1 MGNEFDNSIYR
12 DEVSVSEEVKGV
24 ATEFELNTSL
34 VNEEIE
40 EVQAPAQQSPISNF
54 NQTHTIFSN
63 MDGPKTPSLA
73 DWKLSNSTKE
83 ILGCGQSSNALF
95 DSPVNIKI
103 QKSDDDFI
111 LKTPEEFNINLNK
124 NRNLVSDT
132 PPTPDLDLP
141 LATCKLRDVIIG
153 INDLSIHRDNQSNS
167 DESSVNDIEDN
178 KPTDKISDKSFDS
191 ENDYPIK
198 LTSSPPK
205 MAKVLQ
211 PRR

>member
-40 EVQAPAQQSPISNF
+40 EVRAPAQQSPISNF

-63 MDGPKTPSLA
+63 MDRPKTPSLA
-73 DWKLSNSTKE
+73 DWKFSNSTKE

-111 LKTPEEFNINLNK
+111 LKTFSK
-124 NRNLVSDT
+124 
-132 PPTPDLDLP
+132 
-141 LATCKLRDVIIG
+141 
-153 INDLSIHRDNQSNS
+153 
-167 DESSVNDIEDN
+167 
-178 KPTDKISDKSFDS
+178 
-191 ENDYPIK
+191 
-198 LTSSPPK
+198 
-205 MAKVLQ
+205 
-211 PRR
+211 